1 MIIFNKI
8 LFEISYFNEPSRY
21 SFVNQRCITSP
32 AIWIIMDLSTS
43 LNNSSFIFNI
53 FNNYFVSIFYIN
65 TFICWAF
72 VCKFTILVNWN
83 WRIIRCNDV
92 LSNANFI
99 IFLTEPWSTM
109 YDTSTR
115 IIGNEVSSNNFETT
129 IFLSIN
135 EKLKHWDI
143 FFSFQ
148 IFTFKFIKNLKSFL
162 VFSIKSFCS
171 AFC

>member
-32 AIWIIMDLSTS
+32 TIGIVMDLSTG

-53 FNNYFVSIFYIN
+53 FNNYFISIFYIN
-65 TFICWAF
+65 AFIYRAF

-83 WRIIRCNDV
+83 WRIIRGNDV
-92 LSNANFI
+92 FSNANFI
-99 IFLTEPWSTM
+99 IFLTEPWSAM

-115 IIGNEVSSNNFETT
+115 IISNEISSNNFETT

-135 EKLKHWDI
+135 KKLKHWHVL
-143 FFSFQ
+143 FSFQ
-148 IFTFKFIKNLKSFL
+148 IFTFEFIKNFKCLL
-162 VFSIKSFCS
+162 IFSIKSFCS